1 MFVFVNNNFVMS
13 YLKEKQGPTK
23 THNLVLSSTK
33 LIFLIYMN
41 NILIFCN
48 TKCDGVEFGAH
59 WLHVAA
65 TQTDIQT

>member
-33 LIFLIYMN
+33 LIFLIY
-41 NILIFCN
+41 IWIIFLFFVIPN
-48 TKCDGVEFGAH
+48 VMALNLVHTGYT
-59 WLHVAA
+59 LQLRR
-65 TQTDIQT
+65 QT